1 MENLNI
7 SESDDMLK
15 PISWLLDKNFFVPK
29 YQRGY
34 RWTEKQVRDLL
45 NDIYD
50 FCKAEHHSGEFYCL
64 QPLVVKKNSE
74 KWNLVDGQQRLTTIV
89 LLVKYFNEMWI
100 GKQKLKVPELEYE
113 TRDESKAF
121 IENLEIEDSK
131 AKSSAAAESNID
143 FYHIA
148 KAYETINKW
157 VENQSSDFDNSKF
170 KSIFLHHTK
179 IIWYEISDDEDEINS
194 FIRINSGKIP
204 LTNAELI
211 KALFLQKKNFE
222 NESEMS
228 IHRYE
233 MAEDWDRIE
242 HKLQDDSFWY
252 FLTKETP
259 SAYSR
264 IEFLFD
270 LLYETETGKKK
281 TKEEPLTTYLFFSKK
296 TTEKEWTLTSQWNQI
311 KSIFD
316 TLCEWYDDYERYHC
330 IGYLIYAGRKI
341 SELYKI
347 CQGKQKGKSLAELKK
362 CMLASLPC
370 DLDDIEQI
378 EYGEQ
383 SAETLRKFYVL
394 YNVLYLLKT
403 HGILRF
409 PFDKLKT
416 EKWDIEH
423 IDSQTENPL
432 ETLKDQKDWL
442 DYAYSDLPQELE
454 EFKGRI
460 EAYKKLNKVD
470 MEQFSALYKEIV
482 ENITDK
488 DIEDKNSIGNLALL
502 DSHTNRAYGN
512 SLFSTKRRFIIERDK
527 KGLFI
532 PACTKNVFLKY
543 YQEGTADLRKWT
555 AEDAKE
561 YQKDIEETLMIFFK
575 GAEQ

>member
-1 MENLNI
+1 M
-7 SESDDMLK
+7 
-15 PISWLLDKNFFVPK
+15 
-29 YQRGY
+29 
-34 RWTEKQVRDLL
+34 
-45 NDIYD
+45 
-50 FCKAEHHSGEFYCL
+50 
-64 QPLVVKKNSE
+64 
-74 KWNLVDGQQRLTTIV
+74 
-89 LLVKYFNEMWI
+89 
-100 GKQKLKVPELEYE
+100 
-113 TRDESKAF
+113 
-121 IENLEIEDSK
+121 
-131 AKSSAAAESNID
+131 
-143 FYHIA
+143 
-148 KAYETINKW
+148 
-157 VENQSSDFDNSKF
+157 
-170 KSIFLHHTK
+170 
-179 IIWYEISDDEDEINS
+179 
-194 FIRINSGKIP
+194 
-204 LTNAELI
+204 TNAELI

-242 HKLQDDSFWY
+242 HKLQDDYFWY

-259 SAYSR
+259 STYSR

-281 TKEEPLTTYLFFSKK
+281 SKEEPLTTYLFFSKK
-296 TTEKEWTLTSQWNQI
+296 TEEKEWTLTSQWNQI

-316 TLCEWYDDYERYHC
+316 TLCEWYDDYELYHC
-330 IGYLIYAGRKI
+330 VGYLIYSGKRI

-347 CQGKQKGKSLAELKK
+347 CQGIKKDKFLVKLKELMLKSLPSGL
-362 CMLASLPC
+362 
-370 DLDDIEQI
+370 DLLEKI
-378 EYGEQ
+378 EYREQ
-383 SAETLRKFYVL
+383 PAETLRKFYVL
-394 YNVLYLLKT
+394 YNVLYLLKNR
-403 HGILRF
+403 GISKF
-409 PFDKLKT
+409 PFDRLKT
-416 EKWDIEH
+416 ENWDIEH

-432 ETLKDQKDWL
+432 ENLKDQKEWL
-442 DYAYSDLPQELE
+442 SYIYSDLPQELE

-460 EAYKKLNKVD
+460 EAYKKLDKAD
-470 MEQFSALYKEIV
+470 TEQFSALYNDIV

-488 DIEDKNSIGNLALL
+488 DIEDKNSIGNLTLL

-512 SLFSTKRRFIIERDK
+512 SLFPTKRRFIIERDK